1 MDSFGDGAHT
11 IIAGASGLVGTEL
24 LEQLLSFQSIAS
36 VTALVRQPLEI
47 TNNKLIQI
55 QDAQL
60 RVTEWD
66 ESHADPDLG
75 FICLGTTKK
84 QAGSKQA
91 LAHVDIEL
99 VTQVAH
105 TMKMLGVK
113 RIAVIS
119 SYGASLRSL
128 SHYLRCKG
136 RMERNL
142 SGMDFER
149 IVFVRPGPLAGQR
162 ATPRIDEVILGRIA
176 PFIRPFLIGPL
187 ANLKHI
193 QADRVAQSML
203 YTLIKPLSPLEERVV
218 TLTSSEMEQMLHD
231 YHLTE

>member
-128 SHYLRCKG
+128 STTYGAKAEWKETYLEWTLNESSLFALAPWQVSALPLGSMK
-136 RMERNL
+136 L
-142 SGMDFER
+142 S
-149 IVFVRPGPLAGQR
+149 
-162 ATPRIDEVILGRIA
+162 LG
-176 PFIRPFLIGPL
+176 
-187 ANLKHI
+187 
-193 QADRVAQSML
+193 
-203 YTLIKPLSPLEERVV
+203 E
-218 TLTSSEMEQMLHD
+218 
-231 YHLTE
+231 